1 MPKYVVKNPVI
12 TVNGI
17 NFSDH
22 VSKVTVAMKKASID
36 TTNCSGGGKE
46 QIAGLREDS
55 FTIDF
60 QQSFDAASVDA
71 TLYPLYNDE
80 VEFVVSVNPFVG
92 ATSATNPNFSGTCIL
107 LDYTPITG
115 GVNSL
120 STSSVTFPAQRTG
133 VTRATS

>member
-1 MPKYVVKNPVI
+1 MAKYVLRQPVI
-12 TVNGI
+12 TVNGV

-60 QQSFDAASVDA
+60 QQSFDVASVDA
-71 TLYPLYNDE
+71 TLYPLYNNE
-80 VEFVVSVNPFVG
+80 TEFVVSVNPFQG
-92 ATSATNPNFSGTCIL
+92 ANSVTNPNFSGTCVL
-107 LDYTPITG
+107 LDYSPIG
-115 GVNSL
+115 AGVGAL

-133 VTRATS
+133 IARATS